1 VIDEFPVLLTG
12 SDPVAAEALGLL
24 ESVGRRGR
32 AYGVHLILCSQT
44 VRGIEALHV
53 RRDSLFGQV
62 PVRIALPGGG
72 DVLEATNDAA
82 ATLPLGCAVVNTAGG
97 LGGPR
102 GATRGHE
109 KTVRFPDPDADA
121 QVLAALRQRLWQA
134 RDPSSD
140 PPIVLTALTQEP
152 A

>member
-1 VIDEFPVLLTG
+1 MIDEFPVLLAGT
-12 SDPVAAEALGLL
+12 DPVAAEALALL
-24 ESVGRRGR
+24 ESIGRQGR
-32 AYGVHLILCSQT
+32 SYGMHLVLCSQT

-53 RRDSLFGQV
+53 SAIAVRPV
-62 PVRIALPGGG
+62 PVRVALPGGG

-82 ATLPLGCAVVNTAGG
+82 ASLPLGGAVVNTAGG

-134 RDPSSD
+134 RDPASD
-140 PPIVLTALTQEP
+140 PASSSSPP
-152 A
+152 